1 MTWRTHQLSFPL
13 TNTTYLTLL
22 AGSCK
27 EQNALPLNIMKF
39 TACRSLLNLLCHM
52 PKGHLTSKSISLYV
66 SSILNLERLLVGG
79 LLDCQNALNSLHYH
93 ELFRLF
99 VLS

>member
-1 MTWRTHQLSFPL
+1 
-13 TNTTYLTLL
+13 
-22 AGSCK
+22 
-27 EQNALPLNIMKF
+27 
-39 TACRSLLNLLCHM
+39 M

-79 LLDCQNALNSLHYH
+79 LLDCQNALNSHHYH

-99 VLS
+99 VSCHKALKHVILACEEETVAS

>member
-1 MTWRTHQLSFPL
+1 
-13 TNTTYLTLL
+13 
-22 AGSCK
+22 
-27 EQNALPLNIMKF
+27 MKF

-79 LLDCQNALNSLHYH
+79 LLDCQNALNSHHYH

-99 VLS
+99 VSCHKALKHVILACEEETVAS